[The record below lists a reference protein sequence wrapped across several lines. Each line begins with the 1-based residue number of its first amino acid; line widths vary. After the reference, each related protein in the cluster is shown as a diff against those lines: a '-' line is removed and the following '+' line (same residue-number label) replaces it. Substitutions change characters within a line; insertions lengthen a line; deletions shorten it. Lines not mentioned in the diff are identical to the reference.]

1 MMEFNFP
8 RRNSVFR
15 PAYGQIGYLSNIL
28 PSVPVLA
35 LTGTAATATK
45 SHIID
50 ILGLSSP
57 VAIES
62 NPDRPNIFYASH
74 VRPDRGED
82 KLEPILKPIVHE
94 LKLKKTEMPL
104 TLIYGSLETIADS
117 FLYFT
122 SHKGKDQYYPSSAE
136 PCSKNRL
143 FTQLTTPST
152 RNTKETESLRSWSRV
167 HQPTVYYLLL

>member
-1 MMEFNFP
+1 MT
-8 RRNSVFR
+8 V
-15 PAYGQIGYLSNIL
+15 
-28 PSVPVLA
+28 
-35 LTGTAATATK
+35 
-45 SHIID
+45 
-50 ILGLSSP
+50 
-57 VAIES
+57 ES

-122 SHKGKDQYYPSSAE
+122 SHKGEDQYYPSSAE

-152 RNTKETESLRSWSRV
+152 RNTKETESLRSLVKGTSTHRV
-167 HQPTVYYLLL
+167 LFVTVTFGLGIDCNNIRRVVHIGVPYSMEDYTAKR

>member
-1 MMEFNFP
+1 MKLP
-8 RRNSVFR
+8 TTVTQS
-15 PAYGQIGYLSNIL
+15 YIL
-28 PSVPVLA
+28 WD
-35 LTGTAATATK
+35 K
-45 SHIID
+45 ID

-57 VAIES
+57 VTIES

-122 SHKGKDQYYPSSAE
+122 SHVGKDQYYPSSAE
-136 PCSKNRL
+136 PCAKNRL

-167 HQPTVYYLLL
+167 HQPTVYYLLLWHSVWALTVII